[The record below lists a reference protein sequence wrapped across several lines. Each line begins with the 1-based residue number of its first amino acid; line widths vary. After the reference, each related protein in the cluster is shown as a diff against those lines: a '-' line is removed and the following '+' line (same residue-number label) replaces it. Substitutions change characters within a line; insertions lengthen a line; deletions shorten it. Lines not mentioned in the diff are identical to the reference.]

1 VRELE
6 NCDKMILMKINNE
19 KINKNYNENIKR
31 VHMNCFVYSLTHP
44 HAIATGLVKTYASFS
59 T

>member
-1 VRELE
+1 MRELE

-44 HAIATGLVKTYASFS
+44 HAIATGLVKT
-59 T
+59 